1 MNMKISTPIL
11 MGMLVMFLSME
22 VYAQNGDED
31 PGPPP
36 VDGGGPGDPDA
47 EIPFDGGLSLLLV
60 AGAGYGAKKAA
71 DHRKA
76 MRSIGSGKRERP

>member
-1 MNMKISTPIL
+1 MDMRITKPIL
-11 MGMLVMFLSME
+11 LGILTLCLSMD
-22 VYAQNGDED
+22 VSAQNGDED

-47 EIPFDGGLSLLLV
+47 EIPFDGGLSLLLL

-76 MRSIGSGKRERP
+76 MRSKGSDERERP